1 MELNKTHN
9 WFYILT
15 SFSVFFILALGSWW
29 LYLFFKLANKLQ
41 EYELSAVEGNLITML
56 QWEGLTFFILLL
68 GLAFA
73 LFYVFF
79 QDHRKTKSLQAFFSS
94 LTHELKTPLASIR
107 LQSQVLNDLV
117 ENSKIDD
124 SEKKQLQKYANR
136 LQDDTVRLEN
146 ELDKHLQLSRIERN
160 GPLNLT
166 SIELLP
172 YLQNETKKYSELTF
186 NIHNTASDSTINVD
200 EFALSMILRNLIE
213 NTLRHTDSRFID
225 IQIHEDKDFINLV
238 YKDNGPKFKGEA
250 SELGKLFYKFNS
262 PKGSGLGLYL
272 ISRLIQKINGK
283 FKIHNQD
290 SLSFSLIFKRGEN
303 E

>member
-1 MELNKTHN
+1 MELNKTQN

-15 SFSVFFILALGSWW
+15 SFSVIFILTLGSWW
-29 LYLFFKLANKLQ
+29 LYLFFKLANKLE
-41 EYELSAVEGNLITML
+41 EYKLSAVEGNLISML
-56 QWEGLTFFILLL
+56 QWEGLTFFVLLL
-68 GLAFA
+68 ALGAA

-79 QDHRKTKSLQAFFSS
+79 QDHRKTKALQAFFSS

-117 ENSKIDD
+117 ENSQVDI

-160 GPLNLT
+160 GPLNRI

-172 YLQNETKKYSELTF
+172 YLQNETKKYTSITF
-186 NIHNTASDSTINVD
+186 NIHNSASDSTINAD
-200 EFALSMILRNLIE
+200 EFALSMIIRNLIE
-213 NTLRHTDSRFID
+213 NTLRHTDSRFVD
-225 IQIHEDKDFINLV
+225 IQIREDKDYIRLE
-238 YKDNGPKFKGEA
+238 YKDNGAHFDGDIRQ
-250 SELGKLFYKFNS
+250 LGKLFYKYNS
-262 PKGSGLGLYL
+262 PKGSGIGLYL
-272 ISRLIQKINGK
+272 ISRLTKNMGGRFGVK
-283 FKIHNQD
+283 NED
-290 SLSFSLIFKRGEN
+290 SLIFTLSFKRGVN